1 MIIDSHVHIFPDKIA
16 EKAVA
21 GIRDFYDLAMRY
33 DGRLDT
39 ILTEGTKA
47 GVDKFLILSVAT
59 VPEQVPGINNFLAQ
73 CVNEH
78 SERLIGFCAM
88 HPDFEDVESEIDR
101 AEKLGLKGI
110 KLHPDFQRF

>member
-59 VPEQVPGINNFLAQ
+59 VPEQVPGIKITVPRTKRREAGRSHGQ
-73 CVNEH
+73 
-78 SERLIGFCAM
+78 
-88 HPDFEDVESEIDR
+88 
-101 AEKLGLKGI
+101 GI
-110 KLHPDFQRF
+110 KTPGRKSWHI